1 MTASSSPK
9 LPCMM
14 DVLLG
19 VVGRGWVAESHH
31 RGRVSVV
38 RKDGRI
44 LLALGDMGVPTLPR
58 SAVKPFQAIA
68 MLRGG
73 LDLENQLLA
82 LAAASHL
89 GQSIHT
95 EGALRILELSGL
107 GTSDFQHTADF
118 PGDPASLGAWLASG
132 RGKEALAHNC
142 SGKHAAMLR
151 TCLIAGWPTDGYRDP
166 LHPLQRL
173 IRATIEEYCG
183 VIGEPVVDGCT
194 APAFVTTLP
203 GLARGFA
210 CWAAELDGPGKRLA
224 DAFRRYPEYTS
235 STTHPVVRLM
245 QQVPGAVGKV
255 GAEGIL
261 VVGLPEGIGV
271 AVKISDGA
279 GRGRFEVMDA
289 ILTRLGHPVT
299 SSPGEVCISSELSEA
314 LAR

>member
-1 MTASSSPK
+1 
-9 LPCMM
+9 MM

-118 PGDPASLGAWLASG
+118 PGDPASLGP
-132 RGKEALAHNC
+132 
-142 SGKHAAMLR
+142 
-151 TCLIAGWPTDGYRDP
+151 GWPLAVARRRWP
-166 LHPLQRL
+166 
-173 IRATIEEYCG
+173 I
-183 VIGEPVVDGCT
+183 T
-194 APAFVTTLP
+194 APAN
-203 GLARGFA
+203 
-210 CWAAELDGPGKRLA
+210 
-224 DAFRRYPEYTS
+224 
-235 STTHPVVRLM
+235 M
-245 QQVPGAVGKV
+245 QRCCVPA
-255 GAEGIL
+255 
-261 VVGLPEGIGV
+261 
-271 AVKISDGA
+271 
-279 GRGRFEVMDA
+279 
-289 ILTRLGHPVT
+289 
-299 SSPGEVCISSELSEA
+299 
-314 LAR
+314 